1 MEHDE
6 KTATAGFFF
15 SINNQITALWGIYV
29 AATFAGA
36 GFSLATKGG
45 VSLAE
50 ATFAAV
56 GFSIFAIG
64 HYHLIRNAVI
74 RLNGVRT
81 KLLKVTATSDQP
93 NPFPKEFEPGQST
106 FDDMLLIAT
115 HPTGPWSRSAQAHI
129 AIDLCVVALI
139 FRAQIASIVTIW

>member
-1 MEHDE
+1 MDHKE
-6 KTATAGFFF
+6 KAATAGFFF

-36 GFSLATKGG
+36 GFSLATEGG
-45 VSLAE
+45 VSPTE
-50 ATFAAV
+50 ASFAAA

-74 RLNGVRT
+74 RLNGLRT
-81 KLLKVTATSDQP
+81 KVLEVTADAE
-93 NPFPKEFEPGQST
+93 NPPSFPKEFEPGKSA
-106 FDDMLLIAT
+106 FDEMMLIAT

-139 FRAQIASIVTIW
+139 FRAQIADIIANW